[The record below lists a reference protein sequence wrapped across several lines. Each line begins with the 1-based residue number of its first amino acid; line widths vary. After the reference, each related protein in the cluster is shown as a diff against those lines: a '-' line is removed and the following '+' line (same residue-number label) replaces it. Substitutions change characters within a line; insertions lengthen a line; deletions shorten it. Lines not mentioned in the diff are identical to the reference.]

1 MRSPVLLFWMFACAL
16 LLLAAARFEA
26 IANGDFDWV
35 QDEFAE
41 KSEKSVVDEN
51 DAFLFENPTVIGNR
65 GALSDDML
73 KYPLSKSY
81 RTDKLQVSECRA
93 CDVSGL
99 KVGCDLAKFIKPC
112 GIEGSY
118 ALRSS
123 YLETQPEECSGG
135 RKTKIPLMASF
146 VRDVRATATEY
157 ALVLDGT
164 RRFLIEAFC
173 VKGRKNDCRRFPKHA
188 RCPEEIVES
197 GTGMCA
203 YGRLLNQHEG
213 KFTDEDLDSFGEANE
228 AVVAAFEWELPDFRV
243 CKDLEVNKKR
253 DEKANRLRSLYD
265 KPYEGRSIDAP
276 IQVETTVGFERKE
289 KMFLKFTVQRD
300 VENGEYKVE
309 DKISP
314 AQVEKILNARCPATL
329 ALIAD
334 AFHEMGPEWRR
345 KDAFRKT
352 KMDDTP
358 EHVSKEAQK
367 LWAKLGKKTHEK
379 AMKAKRDRSSGID
392 KSGMTQEIKDQLG
405 HDWWKQIAKGAPSRK
420 TVYWQDSHP
429 VFEFGSSTYLE
440 PPERHLLRMVIA
452 GVPRRIRASGEQKT
466 PYGTLFVATRDNKD
480 TSLSEEYQAALL
492 RSASKCLRETN
503 LRIIEINPI
512 HRKSLASDDVVF
524 PLEPPVDWIEKAS
537 IYEKTA
543 SGGKRTEI
551 DGDRN
556 AYRGGQNVDL
566 DWEGYSID
574 GGSHL
579 GWSSVSILLT
589 SDMPGRNISSEEVR
603 ATYGATNAE
612 YERTEEFKDKRGNRR
627 SKTVKLKCE
636 PPRYQSL
643 APCLGYAEKPSV
655 FRVLD
660 KKKGHE
666 PLLRHERA
674 DVKTAE
680 AMGSFIFILIALAA
694 FAAFF
699 FIALSREQRFV
710 VWALAKAQNIQ
721 LRKKL
726 AAMIVKKERK
736 ENRAVAVAAASKS
749 NVAV

>member
-1 MRSPVLLFWMFACAL
+1 MLQRKLLFLWL
-16 LLLAAARFEA
+16 LFSFVLFLSEHVQS
-26 IANGDFDWV
+26 NDDENDFDWV
-35 QDEFAE
+35 SDEFAE
-41 KSEKSVVDEN
+41 REKQN
-51 DAFLFENPTVIGNR
+51 DDDAQFSFKDPTVIVGNR
-65 GALSDDML
+65 GVHSDDVL
-73 KYPLSKSY
+73 KYPLSKTSK
-81 RTDKLQVSECRA
+81 RKDKLQVSECRA

-99 KVGCDLAKFIKPC
+99 KVGCDQAKYIKPC

-118 ALRSS
+118 ALKSS
-123 YLETQPEECSGG
+123 YLEHRAEECGGGG
-135 RKTKIPLMASF
+135 RNTKIPLMASF

-173 VKGRKNDCRRFPKHA
+173 VRGRTNDCRRFPRHA
-188 RCPEEIVES
+188 RCPKEIVES

-213 KFTDEDLDSFGEANE
+213 TFTDEDLDSFGEEAAE
-228 AVVAAFEWELPDFRV
+228 AVVATIHWELPDFRA

-253 DEKANRLRSLYD
+253 DAKANKLRNLYD
-265 KPYEGRSIDAP
+265 KPYEGRSIEAP

-289 KMFLKFTVQRD
+289 KMFLKFTVQKD
-300 VENGEYKVE
+300 VENAEYNVE
-309 DKISP
+309 HKISP
-314 AQVEKILNARCPATL
+314 SQVEKILNARCPATL

-334 AFHEMGPEWRR
+334 AFHEIGPEWRK

-358 EHVSKEAQK
+358 EYVTKEAQK

-379 AMKAKRDRSSGID
+379 AMKAKKDRDRKID
-392 KSGMTQEIKDQLG
+392 KSGMTQEVKDELG

-440 PPERHLLRMVIA
+440 PPERHILRMVIA
-452 GVPRRIRASGEQKT
+452 GVPRRIRASGEQRT
-466 PYGTLFVATRDNKD
+466 PYGTLFVATRDNRD

-512 HRKSLASDDVVF
+512 HRKSHATDDVVF

-537 IYEKTA
+537 VYEKTA
-543 SGGKRTEI
+543 SGGVRTEI

-556 AYRGGQNVDL
+556 TYRGGQNVDL

-589 SDMPGRNISSEEVR
+589 SDITGKNISSEEVR
-603 ATYGATNAE
+603 AMYGATETE

-627 SKTVKLKCE
+627 SRTVKLRCS

-660 KKKGHE
+660 KNKGHD
-666 PLLRHERA
+666 LLLKHERV

-680 AMGSFIFILIALAA
+680 AMGSFVFILLALAA

-699 FIALSREQRFV
+699 FIALTREQRFV
-710 VWALAKAQNIQ
+710 VWAMAKAQNIQ
-721 LRKKL
+721 LRNKL
-726 AAMIVKKERK
+726 AALVANKERR
-736 ENRAVAVAAASKS
+736 ENRAAAASK
-749 NVAV
+749 NVSV